1 VRWKE
6 VLLRGVIQRVLG
18 ARITVKE
25 SEVARIGRGILVF
38 LAVER
43 GDGEEDGAYMARKIA
58 GLRIFPSV
66 DGSKESDRS
75 VSELDAEICIVPQ
88 FTLMGDVRKGNRP
101 SYAEAEKPDIA
112 KDRIKRVVEI
122 LKRSGHSIV
131 AGSFQEH
138 MHVEIV
144 NDGPYTVILDSRKK

>member
-1 VRWKE
+1 M
-6 VLLRGVIQRVLG
+6 RGIIQRVLG

-25 SEVARIGRGILVF
+25 GEVARIGRGILVF

-43 GDGEEDGAYMARKIA
+43 GDGEEDGEYMARKIA
-58 GLRIFPSV
+58 GLRIFPSA
-66 DGSKESDRS
+66 DGSTESDRS

-101 SYAEAEKPDIA
+101 SYSEAEKPDIA
-112 KDRIKRVVEI
+112 RDRIMRVVEI

-131 AGSFQEH
+131 AGSFREH